1 MTSRARS
8 SADYGASLGAGLLA
22 AALLCAPM
30 AARAQDVP
38 PVSAV
43 NPVDDLIAVGPPLS
57 AEENAALER
66 ALSVDPSQLSG
77 NAAGKVRTPGLPQPE
92 GFEINGTDRPDG
104 SGTVTVKRPLSTE
117 WNANVG
123 ADFSLA
129 APPPDLYQPVRPLPA
144 QAYSG
149 DASGAAWASVGVV
162 KNLATVDARL
172 DGGSDL
178 GQFGTTLQ
186 HSVPLGSRFSV
197 TLRDRY
203 AVSESFAVPSANP
216 VALPVAAPPA
226 GAVMPEAIWSNQ
238 KEVKFDV
245 LATGTTL
252 AAGIASSNIDPV
264 VHRTLRADQKL
275 YGPLHLTTA
284 VTDVG
289 QPTANKSVG
298 AALKFNW

>member
-1 MTSRARS
+1 MISRAQ
-8 SADYGASLGAGLLA
+8 YGARLGAGLMA
-22 AALLCAPM
+22 AAVLFLAPLLAPM
-30 AARAQDVP
+30 AALAQDVA
-38 PVSAV
+38 PVSAA

-57 AEENAALER
+57 AEEIAALES
-66 ALSVDPSQLSG
+66 ALSFDPTQLSG
-77 NAAGKVRTPGLPQPE
+77 KAANKVRIPGLPQPE
-92 GFEINGTDRPDG
+92 GFAINGTDRPDG
-104 SGTVTVKRPLSTE
+104 SGTVTVKRPLSAE

-129 APPPDLYQPVRPLPA
+129 APPPDPYQPVRPLPA

-162 KNLATVDARL
+162 KNLATLDARL
-172 DGGSDL
+172 DGGSD
-178 GQFGTTLQ
+178 QFGTTFQ
-186 HSVPLGSRFSV
+186 HSLPLGSRFSL

-226 GAVMPEAIWSNQ
+226 GAVVPEAVWSNQ

-245 LATGTTL
+245 LPTGTTL
-252 AAGIASSNIDPV
+252 AADVASSNIDPT

-275 YGPLHLTTA
+275 YGPLHLTAA

-289 QPTANKSVG
+289 QPITNKSVG

>member
-1 MTSRARS
+1 MTS
-8 SADYGASLGAGLLA
+8 
-22 AALLCAPM
+22 APST
-30 AARAQDVP
+30 VP
-38 PVSAV
+38 
-43 NPVDDLIAVGPPLS
+43 
-57 AEENAALER
+57 
-66 ALSVDPSQLSG
+66 
-77 NAAGKVRTPGLPQPE
+77 
-92 GFEINGTDRPDG
+92 
-104 SGTVTVKRPLSTE
+104 VTVKRPLSTE

-129 APPPDLYQPVRPLPA
+129 APPPDLYQPVRPLPG

-172 DGGSDL
+172 DGGSDQL
-178 GQFGTTLQ
+178 GTTLQ

-203 AVSESFAVPSANP
+203 AVSENFAVPSANP

-226 GAVMPEAIWSNQ
+226 GAVAPEAIWSNQ

-245 LATGTTL
+245 LPTGTTL
-252 AAGIASSNIDPV
+252 AAGIVSSNIDPV

-289 QPTANKSVG
+289 QPTANKSIG

>member
-1 MTSRARS
+1 MASRARDG
-8 SADYGASLGAGLLA
+8 ADYGASLGAGLLA
-22 AALLCAPM
+22 AALLFLAPM
-30 AARAQDVP
+30 AALAQDVP

-57 AEENAALER
+57 AEETAALER
-66 ALSVDPSQLSG
+66 ALSLDPFQLSG
-77 NAAGKVRTPGLPQPE
+77 NAAGKVRIPGLPQPA
-92 GFEINGTDRPDG
+92 GFDVKGADRPDG

-162 KNLATVDARL
+162 KNLATLDARL
-172 DGGSDL
+172 DGGSDQL
-178 GQFGTTLQ
+178 GATLQ

-203 AVSESFAVPSANP
+203 AVSENFAVPSANP

-226 GAVMPEAIWSNQ
+226 GAVAPEAIWSNQ

-252 AAGIASSNIDPV
+252 AAGIVSSNIDPV

-275 YGPLHLTTA
+275 YGPLHLITV